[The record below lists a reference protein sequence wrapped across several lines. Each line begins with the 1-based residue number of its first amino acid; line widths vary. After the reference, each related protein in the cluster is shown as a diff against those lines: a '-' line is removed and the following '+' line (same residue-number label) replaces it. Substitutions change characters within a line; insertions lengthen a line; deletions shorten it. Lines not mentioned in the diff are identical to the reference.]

1 MRLSSTTVLAVV
13 AALAS
18 SISATPVD
26 TVTQHCYGLCVHDW
40 QCNTCGPLHGRAF
53 PSVGVGC
60 VVFCYGCWHSSI
72 DARVTAVAKIKL
84 KPNAE
89 GSRRPS

>member
-1 MRLSSTTVLAVV
+1 MRLSSTTVLAAV

-26 TVTQHCYGLCVHDW
+26 TVAQHCYDLCAHDW
-40 QCNTCGPLHGRAF
+40 QCNTCGPDGGFCLSFLLGLGA
-53 PSVGVGC
+53 SC
-60 VVFCYGCWHSSI
+60 FCYGCWHSRF
-72 DARVTAVAKIKL
+72 DARVTAVSKIKL
-84 KPNAE
+84 KL